1 MKKSKY
7 IIIFRASGP
16 LKNTYL
22 VDKLAKL
29 NYKIKEYPILN
40 VKKIYKK
47 EIKISDND
55 VVITS
60 SFNSVYYLSQL
71 TQNRIF
77 ILYTLGK
84 AATLLAKELGFKNI
98 IECAGDSGNI
108 LSNFI
113 KNNKN
118 KIINRGNIIYAGAK
132 EISFNFPKELNS
144 LGYQVKRYKIYS
156 TEAINQFS
164 SNFLSLVKKRN
175 VSWIVLLSSKGA
187 KAFQANAK
195 NVFDKKEL
203 ACINFAC
210 MSSKVAKNLNKKHF
224 KTFFPEKPNLNFIKK
239 VISQY
244 EKKYGT

>member
-1 MKKSKY
+1 MKKNKY

-22 VDKLAKL
+22 ANKLAKL
-29 NYKIKEYPILN
+29 NFKIKDYPILN

-47 EIKISDND
+47 EIKINDSD
-55 VVITS
+55 VVITT
-60 SFNSVYYLSQL
+60 SFNSIYYLSQL

-77 ILYTLGK
+77 DLYTLGK
-84 AATLLAKELGFKNI
+84 ATTLLAKKLGFKNI
-98 IECAGDSGNI
+98 IECNGDSGNI
-108 LSNFI
+108 LLNFI
-113 KNNKN
+113 RNNKN
-118 KIINRGNIIYAGAK
+118 KPINRGNVIYAGAK